1 MVTLPPQDP
10 RCELLLVEFSPS
22 DALPFTWLSLTTPGL
37 NIEKTTL
44 TRALAE
50 TGEHD
55 YGMIFIDIPA
65 EPSQLEW
72 FLIGELVCRQQ
83 ARRPMPVI
91 VPVVASGSIL
101 HGMSRLLCQ
110 VSPVYLTRPLD
121 LNDLQQVVR
130 AFASQPHARSIVPPP
145 ALQDRGQTHAVFA
158 ISSR

>member
-1 MVTLPPQDP
+1 MVTLSQDTE
-10 RCELLLVEFSPS
+10 CELLLVEFSPS
-22 DALPFTWLSLTTPGL
+22 ATLPFTWLTLTTPGL
-37 NIEKTTL
+37 HIEKTSL

-50 TGEHD
+50 TGDHD

-83 ARRPMPVI
+83 ARRPMPVVI
-91 VPVVASGSIL
+91 PVVASGNVL

-110 VSPVYLTRPLD
+110 VAPVYLTRPVD

-130 AFASQPHARSIVPPP
+130 AFASQPLARSVVPS
-145 ALQDRGQTHAVFA
+145 LTQVQTHAVFA
-158 ISSR
+158 TSSR

>member
-1 MVTLPPQDP
+1 MVTPQQDAG
-10 RCELLLVEFSPS
+10 CQVLLVEFPPS
-22 DALPFTWLSLTTPGL
+22 DALPFTWLTLTTPGL
-37 NIEKTTL
+37 HIEKTSL
-44 TRALAE
+44 TRALAQ
-50 TGEHD
+50 TGEND

-83 ARRPMPVI
+83 ARRPMPVV
-91 VPVVASGSIL
+91 VPVVASGNVL

-110 VSPVYLTRPLD
+110 VAPVYLTRPVD

-130 AFASQPHARSIVPPP
+130 AFAAESPQRSIAPPP
-145 ALQDRGQTHAVFA
+145 PLQNQAQTHAVFA